1 MLYRR
6 YILRFSSL
14 QIRTT
19 VKSNITIAGV
29 WKGKLHTPFLLSQ
42 INQPAINMTIYQQ
55 GLTIKLYSLECTE
68 QYDEIN
74 NKVAVFYN
82 GEFLCRQDDIGCL
95 LGSEDISEENKTV
108 Q

>member
-1 MLYRR
+1 
-6 YILRFSSL
+6 
-14 QIRTT
+14 
-19 VKSNITIAGV
+19 
-29 WKGKLHTPFLLSQ
+29 
-42 INQPAINMTIYQQ
+42 MTIYQQ

-108 Q
+108 